1 MENEEAVMVERDD
14 VDDVDHQGIIGK
26 ESKEEEEKF
35 EEEED
40 LLTQLIEENT
50 PGGIN
55 RQLLAN
61 LSSRGVQTSLRLSM
75 SAALQ
80 RIRKQSDGSLQ

>member
-26 ESKEEEEKF
+26 ESKEEEEK